1 MKIFA
6 SNLTQTLLQWNRR
19 MLALAAAVA
28 LVISVPAIMAQSGA
42 GSIQG
47 TVTDSTG
54 AVIPNALIHVVN
66 TATNVATDTKS
77 NGVGFY
83 QVPALFTGNYTV
95 TVTAPGMKSYKT
107 SIELLVAQNAVINP
121 AMTTGS
127 VTQQVEVAA
136 SAVQLTTTDNGTITS
151 TLENQRISQLPL
163 NDRLLTGLLQMT
175 TPGYL
180 GSSTGGTALNGLSGE
195 SMEFVADG
203 VPMVNRQFGGTNTS
217 NTLEPDP
224 DSVQEVQ
231 AITDNGGAQ
240 YATPGTVVIT
250 TKSGTNHIHGSL
262 FETARNNGLGIA
274 KSRSNP
280 SNYVAPEYIRN
291 EFGMSGGGPIVL
303 PHIYHG
309 KDKSFWFLA
318 YERYSLASG
327 TDAVF
332 TVLDQAMRNGDF
344 SDLNTLSTHPT
355 IYDPATTYNSGGAPC
370 PGTTTSA
377 PSQYCRSQFDYN
389 GVPNAINPGRQSPLS
404 KILNDIEPL
413 PNTSISPY
421 TGTNFNGP
429 NPSFTVIPTWTFRLD
444 HEFNETNRAYLRYTS
459 NVNVNTGLRNY
470 PGDEPGS
477 LAADGLPAEASGGS
491 YNPTANFGA
500 GLGFTHVFSPTF
512 FSETILSQQ
521 WESQHNF
528 AGGTPTANY
537 EGNILKTPNNF
548 GEPGFPQI
556 GPLPAA
562 GSNNVG
568 YGSYPLRWLDGTQ
581 FIYGLSQIITNLDEN
596 LTKTKG
602 RHQMEFGLRIRH
614 ERFGYLF
621 DEAGD
626 TVNFTSQSTGLEDP
640 STGLSYGQTPNTG
653 DYNADEFLGAA
664 NSYSVNSPTP
674 YGHYHDYEYD
684 GYFQDN
690 YRMTRNLTWNIGLR
704 YEAHPALSVANN
716 LMVSFDYA
724 HDAEVLS
731 DTPAHHIA
739 VGNTTQ
745 AIITN
750 MENIGVKFETPQ
762 QAGFPSAL
770 IKSYNFNFLPRVGFA
785 YLPFNGK
792 WGTVIRGGY
801 GRYIFPVP
809 VRSVYKDDMATYP
822 NRAGYSYSFSS
833 ASQSPDGLPNW
844 LLRANSSAAGY
855 PVAGQNTTN
864 VVDSTSTTAI
874 LPGLSMTSITPDEAP
889 DFATQTNFT
898 IEQPLKG
905 NAALRVSWVWAHGTN
920 LDQEYMPN
928 NHYSAIAWELKTG
941 TKTPQ
946 GKTIGQPDYAATA
959 LGPYDN
965 TVWGNNTLDQRSG
978 WTNDNQLQVN
988 YQRLFHH
995 GIAYQVFYDWS
1006 KAFRLGGN
1014 YFRDGTIDT
1023 AQDYVTSGLGSYSL
1037 YPNETQGSAPILP
1050 PARPAGVP
1058 SYGYWHDFDRWADYF
1073 MDTSIPVQEVRFN
1086 FLLDMPFG
1094 RGKHYMSG
1102 ANKIMDEVVGGW
1114 QLAADGTMASQDFYV
1129 GNGNWGP
1136 NNPIKIY
1143 KTGKKIT
1150 DCRSGVCYPVYE
1162 WFNGYIAPSQISG
1175 SAASTC
1181 AAVVSGLP
1189 SGWKPYSS
1197 PLDTNYVPKANNGNC
1212 PGSADPYYNTNNVQV
1227 NLADGTTDNQGFAP
1241 GPTSTTPWRHTLL
1254 QGPKNF
1260 TADASVFKVFPIRE
1274 DMRLRF
1280 NFDAF
1285 NVFNQQGL
1293 NNPNST
1299 DGTISYTPQHN
1310 STSHN
1315 TPRQIQLTLRLEF

>member
-1 MKIFA
+1 MKTLAGSLSQTILQF
-6 SNLTQTLLQWNRR
+6 NLR
-19 MLALAAAVA
+19 MLALVAAVA
-28 LVISVPAIMAQSGA
+28 LALCAPAAIAQSGA
-42 GSIQG
+42 GSIEG

-66 TATNVATDTKS
+66 VATNVATDTKS
-77 NGVGFY
+77 NAVGFY
-83 QVPALFTGNYTV
+83 QVPALFTGNYSV
-95 TVTAPGMKSYKT
+95 TVTAPGMKSYRT
-107 SIELLVAQNAVINP
+107 SIELLVAQSAVINP
-121 AMTTGS
+121 AMTAGA

-163 NDRLLTGLLQMT
+163 NDRLLTGLLAMT

-224 DSVQEVQ
+224 DSIQEVQ

-240 YATPGTVVIT
+240 YATPGTVVMT
-250 TKSGTNHIHGSL
+250 TKSGTNRIHGSL
-262 FETARNNGLGIA
+262 FETARNNAIGIA

-280 SNYVAPEYIRN
+280 ANYAAPEYIRN

-303 PHIYHG
+303 PKLYHG

-327 TDAVF
+327 TDAAF
-332 TVLDQAMRNGDF
+332 TVLDQNMRGGNFGD
-344 SDLNTLSTHPT
+344 LLQTGTAPQL
-355 IYDPATTYNSGGAPC
+355 YDPATTQASANC
-370 PGTTTSA
+370 NGTGQA
-377 PSQYCRSQFDYN
+377 NQYCRAPFAN
-389 GVPNAINPGRQSPLS
+389 NVIPAGRQSPLS

-413 PNTSISPY
+413 PNLAVNPY

-444 HEFNETNRAYLRYTS
+444 HEFNEANRGYLRYTS

-470 PGDEPGS
+470 PGDEPAS
-477 LAADGLPAEASGGS
+477 LKADGLPAEASGGA
-491 YNPTANFGA
+491 YNPTANFGGA
-500 GLGFTHVFSPTF
+500 VGFTHVFSPEF

-562 GSNNVG
+562 GNNNVG

-596 LTKTKG
+596 LTKTVG
-602 RHQMEFGLRIRH
+602 RHQMQFGGRIRH

-626 TVNFTSQSTGLEDP
+626 TVNFTGQSSGLENPTTDAAG
-640 STGLSYGQTPNTG
+640 TYGQTPNTG
-653 DYNADEFLGAA
+653 DYTADEFLGAA

-684 GYFQDN
+684 VYFQDN
-690 YRMTRNLTWNIGLR
+690 FHMSRNLTFNIGLR

-716 LMVSFDYA
+716 LMVSFDYN

-731 DTPAHHIA
+731 DTPAHHVA
-739 VGNTTQ
+739 TGDTTQ

-762 QAGFPSAL
+762 QAGFPNAL
-770 IKSYNFNFLPRVGFA
+770 IDSYNFNFLPRVAMA
-785 YLPFNGK
+785 YQPFNGK

-833 ASQSPDGLPNW
+833 ASQSPDKLPNW
-844 LLRANSSAAGY
+844 LLRANSGAAGY
-855 PVAGQNTTN
+855 PVAGQNTTG

-874 LPGLSMTSITPDEAP
+874 LPNLGMTSITPDEAP

-898 IEQPLKG
+898 VEQPLKG
-905 NAALRVSWVWAHGTN
+905 NSALRVSWVWTHATD

-928 NHYSAIAWELKTG
+928 NHYSTIAWELKTG
-941 TKTPQ
+941 TKPPT
-946 GKTIGQPDYAATA
+946 GSTIGLPTYAATA

-988 YQRLFHH
+988 YQRLFHR

-1006 KAFRLGGN
+1006 KPFREGGN
-1014 YFRDGTIDT
+1014 YFRDGTLDT
-1023 AQDYVTSGLGSYSL
+1023 AQDYVTSGVGSYSL
-1037 YPNETQGSAPILP
+1037 YPTEVAPSTAILP
-1050 PARPAGVP
+1050 PARPAGIP
-1058 SYGYWHDFDRWADYF
+1058 SYAYWHDFDRWADYF
-1073 MDTSIPVQEVRFN
+1073 IDTAIPIQEIRFN
-1086 FLLDMPFG
+1086 GLIDMPFG
-1094 RGKHYMSG
+1094 RGKRYLSG
-1102 ANKIMDEVVGGW
+1102 VNKALDEAVGGW
-1114 QLAADGTMASQDFYV
+1114 QIAADGTMASQDFYV
-1129 GNGNWGP
+1129 GNGNWGAQ
-1136 NNPIKIY
+1136 NPLKIY

-1150 DCRSGVCYPVYE
+1150 DCRSGTCQPVYE
-1162 WFNGYIAPSQISG
+1162 WFNGYIPPSQISG

-1181 AAVVSGLP
+1181 TAVVSNLP

-1197 PLDTNYVPKANNGNC
+1197 PLDTNYLPKANNGNC
-1212 PGSADPYYNTNNVQV
+1212 PGSTDTNYNTNNVQV
-1227 NLADGTTDNQGFAP
+1227 NLANGSMDNQGYAP
-1241 GPTSTTPWRHTLL
+1241 GPTATNQWRHTLM

-1260 TADASVFKVFPIRE
+1260 TADASVFKVFPIKE

-1293 NNPNST
+1293 NNPNGT
-1299 DGTISYTPQHN
+1299 DGTISYVPQL
-1310 STSHN
+1310 SSSHN
-1315 TPRQIQLTLRLEF
+1315 TPRQVQLTLRLEF